1 MSREVFD
8 DDTILEGFKNLRDII
23 QAQKELN
30 ETFHKRLKLLEASQS
45 SQTPPLVLTKEM
57 EVKN

>member
-8 DDTILEGFKNLRDII
+8 DNTILEGFKNLRDII
-23 QAQKELN
+23 DAQKELN
-30 ETFHKRLKLLEASQS
+30 HIFDKRLKLLEASQFR
-45 SQTPPLVLTKEM
+45 QPLVLTKEM

>member
-8 DDTILEGFKNLRDII
+8 DETILEGFKNLRDII

-30 ETFHKRLKLLEASQS
+30 ELFNKRLNLLEASQFR
-45 SQTPPLVLTKEM
+45 QKPLVLTKEM

>member
-8 DDTILEGFKNLRDII
+8 DNTILEGFKNLRDVI

-30 ETFHKRLKLLEASQS
+30 ETFHKRLKLLEASQFR
-45 SQTPPLVLTKEM
+45 QPLVLTEEM

>member
-8 DDTILEGFKNLRDII
+8 DNTILEGFKNLRDII
-23 QAQKELN
+23 DAQKELN
-30 ETFHKRLKLLEASQS
+30 HIFDKRLKNLEASQFK
-45 SQTPPLVLTKEM
+45 QPLVLTKEM